1 MSTLSVSKFFTVTR
15 TLDDCGSDHF
25 MKDKGGSEKTDLTV
39 SLPGLDLSN
48 PVLTASGTFGYGEE
62 LREIVDVNELGG
74 IVLKS
79 VTPEPR
85 EGNQPPRVVETPSG
99 MINSIGLENPGLKKF
114 TKTYLPRLADLQ
126 TTVIASVA
134 GFSVSGFVRVAS
146 GIEEA
151 SDGQIDALE
160 LNYSCPN
167 TEARG
172 VCFGMDPD
180 MTYELTEA
188 LNAEVNLPISVKLS
202 PNVTSIQDTAVAA
215 EEAGADMLSLIN
227 TLVALEINWREQKPQ
242 LGAGLGGLSG
252 PAIRPV
258 AQRMV
263 WETSEAVDIPLIGIG
278 GIMNAD
284 DVLNFIVAG
293 ATAIQVG
300 TATFVDAE
308 RPNQIISYLREK
320 MNSASIPSISS
331 LRGSL
336 SMPEQH
342 TG

>member
-1 MSTLSVSKFFTVTR
+1 MTE
-15 TLDDCGSDHF
+15 
-25 MKDKGGSEKTDLTV
+25 KDGPGKTDLTV
-39 SLPGLDLSN
+39 FLPGLELAN
-48 PVLTASGTFGYGEE
+48 PILTASGTFGYGEE
-62 LREIVDVNELGG
+62 LEEIVDLDELGG

-79 VTPEPR
+79 VTPQPR
-85 EGNQPPRVVETPSG
+85 KGNEPPRVVETPSG
-99 MINSIGLENPGLKKF
+99 MINSIGLENPGLERF
-114 TKTYLPRLADLQ
+114 TEKYIPRLAELP
-126 TTVIASVA
+126 TNVIASVA

-180 MTYELTEA
+180 MTYELTEV
-188 LNAEVNLPISVKLS
+188 LNKEVSLPISVKLS
-202 PNVTSIQDTAVAA
+202 PNVTSIQETAVAA

-263 WETSEAVDIPLIGIG
+263 WETGEAVDIPLIGIG

-284 DVLNFIVAG
+284 DVLKFIVAG
-293 ATAIQVG
+293 ASAIQVG

-308 RPNQIISYLREK
+308 RPNQIVAELREK
-320 MNSASIPSISS
+320 LISESIPSVRS
-331 LRGSL
+331 LEGTL
-336 SMPEQH
+336 SMPDQH
-342 TG
+342 TE